1 MNPLHDAID
10 LALSDAF
17 TGHRQQALSL
27 VLAQVRDRFSPGE
40 FRHALRKV
48 WPEPLTER
56 TTAQEIID
64 AKMAEGLE
72 ILRQTGDSTH
82 LTKWVAHHLD
92 SIPPET
98 RDGR

>member
-1 MNPLHDAID
+1 MNPRHADLD

-17 TGHRQQALSL
+17 TGDRQNALSRIL
-27 VLAQVRDRFSPGE
+27 GEVKGRFSPGE
-40 FRHALRKV
+40 FQHALRKV

-64 AKMAEGLE
+64 EKMAEGLE

-92 SIPPET
+92 SVT
-98 RDGR
+98 KGR